1 MKKLIIKKER
11 NLLLFSDVINDY
23 PLLKIR
29 LKKHTT
35 IDEQILKKEKA
46 TEEELN
52 IYRMRNDIVTQ
63 AKNEWQIDTSRS
75 VDLLPDDKKVTCEV
89 CGRPIKNVFY
99 IKNSINQNR
108 LRTGSECIR
117 HFAIADKQH
126 LDSLLKNAKRL
137 KRREEIEHIFP
148 GIDLRIYQ
156 WSNFIDEQPII
167 INDTLSKKY
176 FELGDLLNSIYGAF
190 LKQENNSDKDSED
203 EIRRILNESDELI
216 EEILKYVKR
225 HKDDVLYPPSRIFR
239 QMEPQAVAWLKQDGY
254 ITPRTLFRIRDDE
267 VAQKIF
273 EKYDTFFKTN
283 RITILNVSPKHG
295 VDYRIK
301 RQANIILTAPYGIF
315 CKKYGAEILRVNDIE
330 TIASERELVGI
341 GKVIEYRSLE
351 SLIYIMQDLYLKE
364 SPYTI
369 EELYN
374 EYNEVYF
381 VVNNGLSREYLKVEL
396 PGLEAIA
403 RETVYFK
410 GAENKKKIHV
420 FLDECR
426 KKPGNVTSRADYL
439 FMKEQREANS
449 RRSGF

>member
-11 NLLLFSDVINDY
+11 NLLLFSHVINDY
-23 PLLKIR
+23 PLLKKR
-29 LKKHTT
+29 LEKHTT

-46 TEEELN
+46 TVEEYN

-63 AKNEWQIDTSRS
+63 AKNEWEIDTSRS
-75 VDLLPDDKKVTCEV
+75 VDILPDDKKVRCEV
-89 CGRPIKNVFY
+89 CGMPIKNVFY
-99 IKNSINQNR
+99 IKNSINQNS
-108 LRTGSECIR
+108 LRTGSECIK
-117 HFAIADKQH
+117 HFAITDKQH

-137 KRREEIEHIFP
+137 KRREAIEHIFP

-156 WSNFIDEQPII
+156 WKNFIDDQPII
-167 INDTLSKKY
+167 IKDTLSKQY
-176 FELGDLLNSIYGAF
+176 YTLGETLSSIYSSY
-190 LKQENNSDKDSED
+190 LKHENNSDKESED
-203 EIRRILNESDELI
+203 QIREILSEADELI
-216 EEILKYVKR
+216 SEITKYIKK
-225 HKDDVLYPPSRIFR
+225 HKNNVLYPPSRIFR
-239 QMEPQAVAWLKQDGY
+239 SMEPQSVALLKQDGY

-273 EKYDTFFKTN
+273 EKYDAFFKTN
-283 RITILNVSPKHG
+283 KITILNVSPKNG
-295 VDYRIK
+295 VEYRIK
-301 RQANIILTAPYGIF
+301 RQANIILKAPYGVF

-330 TIASERELVGI
+330 TIASERDLVSV
-341 GKVIEYRSLE
+341 GKVVEYRSLE

-364 SPYTI
+364 SPYAI
-369 EELYN
+369 EELYY

-381 VVNNGLSREYLKVEL
+381 LVNNGLSREYLKVEL
-396 PGLEAIA
+396 PGLEVIA

-410 GAENKKKIHV
+410 GTENKKKIHV

-426 KKPGNVTSRADYL
+426 KKPGSVTSRADYL

>member
-11 NLLLFSDVINDY
+11 NLLLFSHVINDY
-23 PLLKIR
+23 PLLKKR
-29 LKKHTT
+29 LEKHTT

-46 TEEELN
+46 TDEELN
-52 IYRMRNDIVTQ
+52 IFRMSNEIVTQ
-63 AKNEWQIDTSRS
+63 AQNEWHIDPNRT
-75 VDLLPDDKKVTCEV
+75 VDLLPNDKKIRCEI
-89 CGRPIKNVFY
+89 CGARIKNVFY
-99 IKNSINQNR
+99 IKNSINQNS
-108 LRTGSECIR
+108 LRTGSECIKQ
-117 HFAIADKQH
+117 FAITDKQH
-126 LDSLLKNAKRL
+126 MANLLKDAKRL
-137 KRREEIEHIFP
+137 KRREEIENIFP
-148 GIDLRIYQ
+148 GINLRIFQ
-156 WSNFIDEQPII
+156 WKNFIEDQPII
-167 INDTLSKKY
+167 INDSLAKQY
-176 FELGDLLNSIYGAF
+176 YALGDSLSSVYGLYLKHENS
-190 LKQENNSDKDSED
+190 NDKESED
-203 EIRRILNESDELI
+203 EIRGILNEADKLI
-216 EEILKYVKR
+216 SEISKYVKK
-225 HKDDVLYPPSRIFR
+225 HKGDVLYPPNRIFR
-239 QMEPQAVAWLKQDGY
+239 SMEPTSIALLKQDGY

-273 EKYDTFFKTN
+273 EEYDAFFRTN
-283 RITILNVSPKHG
+283 RITIIKVSPKNG

-330 TIASERELVGI
+330 TIASERDLVGV

-364 SPYTI
+364 SPYAI
-369 EELYN
+369 EELYY

-410 GAENKKKIHV
+410 GTENKKKIHM